1 MCQDKIVVAKTSHH
15 YQRLPCTL
23 RHIWSAHTKIIDSAA
38 NFSSYVCKQIYSRT
52 SAQSIYY
59 LHYYNKFS
67 AIINT
72 QVASSSKH
80 ELETCV
86 IALQSSIKST
96 CTNILEERIYK
107 APLNKEVFSLL
118 VYSYMCVNMCVC
130 VCVCVCFKMTLLD
143 ACCG

>member
-1 MCQDKIVVAKTSHH
+1 MKVDFRRKEKGQSSSMCQDKIVVAKTSYHS
-15 YQRLPCTL
+15 QSLPCTL

-38 NFSSYVCKQIYSRT
+38 NFSSYVCKQIYSRI

-118 VYSYMCVNMCVC
+118 VYSKLC
-130 VCVCVCFKMTLLD
+130 
-143 ACCG
+143 A